1 MVGNMA
7 LVVVEKERVEGRSC
21 RPGVVL
27 LLESRCKSDGG
38 ESGCAGFRLVRAS
51 AT

>member
-38 ESGCAGFRLVRAS
+38 KAGVRAF
-51 AT
+51 A